1 MKAFWNTLVMVALKN
16 WHFKSRSLKFKSYY
30 WVFITSGFE
39 WKYNIVRRKHC
50 NVFLDKSHQAMSK
63 YGLTFTFLEKEEKG
77 LSAVPFLPLG
87 HEHR

>member
-1 MKAFWNTLVMVALKN
+1 VMVALKN

-63 YGLTFTFLEKEEKG
+63 CWLTSNLLEEEKK
-77 LSAVPFLPLG
+77 VY
-87 HEHR
+87 